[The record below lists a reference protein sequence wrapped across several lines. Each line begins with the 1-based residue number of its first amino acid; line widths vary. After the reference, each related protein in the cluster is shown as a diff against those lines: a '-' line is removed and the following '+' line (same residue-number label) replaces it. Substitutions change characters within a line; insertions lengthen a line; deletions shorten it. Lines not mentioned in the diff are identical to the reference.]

1 MFASTGESLLK
12 AILATP
18 ADNLP
23 RLVYADWLEE
33 EGSEELANFIRLQCR
48 TPFATL
54 QNKVYEIAS
63 EQQERLAI
71 LNHGERWAKHATPTG
86 TVSGNFGAFDKLAGQ
101 KYGMLCRL
109 PAGDVFRDE
118 NGKPHLHTFDLSDV
132 LHWIAN
138 TIYWRFSFPLDTD
151 DNFWGRMI
159 TKDRLDKSGIAFT
172 RGFPSHWRGKCLDWF
187 TKVGRSAVQN
197 YPIERVEFCDAFEV
211 FRGRTLRINFD
222 LFDRYPSINGS
233 RREVEIESVAAL
245 QNEFS
250 QLAISS
256 VS

>member
-33 EGSEELANFIRLQCR
+33 EGSEELANFIRLQCEMWR
-48 TPFATL
+48 MPNVVNTAGLIADRYVKL
-54 QNKVYEIAS
+54 QKQS
-63 EQQERLAI
+63 RQLI
-71 LNHGERWAKHATPTG
+71 LTHGEKWVKHATPTD
-86 TVSGNFGAFDKLAGQ
+86 TVS
-101 KYGMLCRL
+101 
-109 PAGDVFRDE
+109 
-118 NGKPHLHTFDLSDV
+118 HTFDLSDV
-132 LHWIAN
+132 LHWTVN
-138 TIYWRFSFPLDTD
+138 TIDWPVEDNYFQTPLWRNDIERS
-151 DNFWGRMI
+151 
-159 TKDRLDKSGIAFT
+159 RLNKSGIAFT

-250 QLAISS
+250 RLAISA